1 MHIQFPIEVIEESV
15 VNPEFADALKDYL
28 AEVSPHIVNQA
39 KKFYGYYSTMWAAF
53 LMQSCYMSSHVAW
66 WSGYVMLVGYAL
78 IVHLGFRCVY
88 GYMMLKAPIEKK
100 IGVYFGA
107 YFIRNIVALGFA
119 LFSVVTLLATVWLIR
134 LLTP

>member
-15 VNPEFADALKDYL
+15 VNPEFADAIKDYL

-53 LMQSCYMSSHVAW
+53 LMQNCYMSSHVAW

-88 GYMMLKAPIEKK
+88 GYMMFKAPSRRRSAFTSVRISFATSSPWALRSL
-100 IGVYFGA
+100 VSLRSFRRFG
-107 YFIRNIVALGFA
+107 
-119 LFSVVTLLATVWLIR
+119 
-134 LLTP
+134 

>member
-1 MHIQFPIEVIEESV
+1 
-15 VNPEFADALKDYL
+15 
-28 AEVSPHIVNQA
+28 
-39 KKFYGYYSTMWAAF
+39 
-53 LMQSCYMSSHVAW
+53 MSSHVAW

-88 GYMMLKAPIEKK
+88 GYMMFKAPIEKK